1 MKEHCESQKGKK
13 GISAI
18 YNALDSHELLTAS
31 ITRLRKHLTYA
42 SVILQPD
49 ASSEMKEV
57 ANNLLNEG
65 NLNMVYYDVLDPSSG
80 LEISKERTAAIY
92 HLQMNG
98 AEFYELHDLEED
110 VSVTKDINQVPS
122 DLCVCIYR
130 MLEEL

>member
-31 ITRLRKHLTYA
+31 IARLKKHLTYA

-49 ASSEMKEV
+49 ASPEMKEV
-57 ANNLLNEG
+57 ANDLLNEG
-65 NLNMVYYDVLDPSSG
+65 NLNEVYYDVLDSSSG
-80 LEISKERTAAIY
+80 LEISKEETEAIY

-98 AEFYELHDLEED
+98 AEFYELYDLEND
-110 VSVTKDINQVPS
+110 VSVTKDVNQIPP
-122 DLCVCIYR
+122 DLCVCVYR
-130 MLEEL
+130 TLEDV